1 MKSRLEDALSQRL
14 DETLALRQTLERLAA
29 ARPEDASE
37 LQDLV
42 RLAHELTS
50 ESLRQPSAGFGRAAR
65 VRLLSRLPS
74 RPVKGTV
81 ADRIRAWAS
90 TARLLVARRMEMK
103 GLLIAALGLFMFG
116 GGARVAY
123 AADGAVPGDALY
135 GLDRAIEKMQWGLT
149 FSPEG
154 QAALGLSLA
163 EERLLELQALTD
175 AGAAEELVQFA
186 AASYGESVR
195 QAAEALAAIAAEGGE
210 ARSQA
215 VANVIAAAQAI
226 HTQAL
231 NDVLG
236 RVPEQAQ
243 ESVEQAIVHSQGE
256 AQGGPPEFGFDAGQP
271 PLSFEQRVVGLG
283 TLLTQAQ
290 ADLAQGDV
298 ASARIELQTFES
310 EVNALAQELA
320 AVAQDDPA
328 RAQIL
333 AELLDEA
340 LMLHEQVLSQLIT
353 QVPAQAVEAIQ
364 EALAASQAGLETVA
378 GSFGEGMPGDP
389 PDGVPDGPPD
399 GYGP

>member
-1 MKSRLEDALSQRL
+1 
-14 DETLALRQTLERLAA
+14 
-29 ARPEDASE
+29 
-37 LQDLV
+37 
-42 RLAHELTS
+42 
-50 ESLRQPSAGFGRAAR
+50 
-65 VRLLSRLPS
+65 
-74 RPVKGTV
+74 
-81 ADRIRAWAS
+81 
-90 TARLLVARRMEMK
+90 MK

-215 VANVIAAAQAI
+215 VANVIAAVQAI

-243 ESVEQAIVHSQGE
+243 ESVEQAIVHSQGG

-310 EVNALAQELA
+310 EVNALAKSSRLWPRMTRPEPRYWQNCWMK
-320 AVAQDDPA
+320 P
-328 RAQIL
+328 
-333 AELLDEA
+333 
-340 LMLHEQVLSQLIT
+340 
-353 QVPAQAVEAIQ
+353 
-364 EALAASQAGLETVA
+364 
-378 GSFGEGMPGDP
+378 
-389 PDGVPDGPPD
+389 
-399 GYGP
+399 

>member
-154 QAALGLSLA
+154 
-163 EERLLELQALTD
+163 RR
-175 AGAAEELVQFA
+175 
-186 AASYGESVR
+186 SVCPWLR
-195 QAAEALAAIAAEGGE
+195 
-210 ARSQA
+210 R
-215 VANVIAAAQAI
+215 
-226 HTQAL
+226 
-231 NDVLG
+231 
-236 RVPEQAQ
+236 
-243 ESVEQAIVHSQGE
+243 
-256 AQGGPPEFGFDAGQP
+256 
-271 PLSFEQRVVGLG
+271 
-283 TLLTQAQ
+283 
-290 ADLAQGDV
+290 
-298 ASARIELQTFES
+298 
-310 EVNALAQELA
+310 
-320 AVAQDDPA
+320 
-328 RAQIL
+328 
-333 AELLDEA
+333 
-340 LMLHEQVLSQLIT
+340 
-353 QVPAQAVEAIQ
+353 
-364 EALAASQAGLETVA
+364 
-378 GSFGEGMPGDP
+378 GSSNSRR
-389 PDGVPDGPPD
+389 
-399 GYGP
+399 